1 MSFPPSSK
9 RAPDDDDQP
18 QPAAATIIR
27 VALSPF
33 GPPDHMEAA
42 LDVLFACIAR
52 FHEPA
57 ATDDGGG
64 GPPLELVV
72 MDEAKGRY
80 AEALQTRAT
89 ALAAAAHEKTAAA
102 TRRRSFKLRIGDITQ
117 PGGSDD
123 DGGQAHTHT
132 HILACPCDRRLLPSP
147 DHPASHDVFRAA
159 GPQLAST
166 AKLFF
171 HRAEPQRAYA
181 VKLPATSELRA
192 QRGVQYVV
200 LACPPGG
207 EEEGWQAA
215 LRGTYEA
222 VLACVAGEV
231 APKIV
236 ATAPAA
242 PAPSPARKKAKPS
255 HDATAASPPPLPP
268 SVPSPAI
275 PAYRHPGPPPQSM
288 GWQGG
293 LHQYLQ
299 RAATDAALRAFVF
312 LETERYMVVRFVV
325 FVMCGVDV
333 DGRQSLTHLF
343 NTCTTSQQQVY
354 DGYPKAGIHLL
365 LMPKPAYL
373 AANAVTDL
381 RREHL
386 DRYACFFFP
395 N

>member
-1 MSFPPSSK
+1 MSSPPSTK
-9 RAPDDDDQP
+9 RASNDDDQP
-18 QPAAATIIR
+18 QPAGATIH

-42 LDVLFACIAR
+42 LDALFACIAR
-52 FHEPA
+52 FLEP

-64 GPPLELVV
+64 GPPLELLL

-80 AEALQTRAT
+80 AEALQTRAA
-89 ALAAAAHEKTAAA
+89 ALAAAAHEKTAA
-102 TRRRSFKLRIGDITQ
+102 TRRRSFKLQIGDITQ
-117 PGGSDD
+117 PGAGSGGGERSDD
-123 DGGQAHTHT
+123 DQDHAHA

-166 AKLFF
+166 AKLLF
-171 HRAEPQRAYA
+171 HRAEPRRAYA
-181 VKLPATSELRA
+181 VKIPAMSELRA

-207 EEEGWQAA
+207 EEDGWQAA
-215 LRGTYEA
+215 LLGTYEA

-255 HDATAASPPPLPP
+255 DDATAASLPPPPPLPP
-268 SVPSPAI
+268 LVPPAI

-299 RAATDAALRAFVF
+299 RAATDAALQAFVF
-312 LETERYMVVRFVV
+312 LETERYMVVRYVCV
-325 FVMCGVDV
+325 CNVWC
-333 DGRQSLTHLF
+333 
-343 NTCTTSQQQVY
+343 
-354 DGYPKAGIHLL
+354 
-365 LMPKPAYL
+365 
-373 AANAVTDL
+373 
-381 RREHL
+381 
-386 DRYACFFFP
+386 
-395 N
+395 